1 MLLAID
7 TATRL
12 LSLALH
18 DGQQVCAET
27 TWTTASRHTVELAPA
42 IQRLMQGAGLSM
54 SALKAL
60 AVSAGPGSFN
70 GLRVGM
76 SIAKGMA
83 LALHIP
89 LFAVPTLDVVAAAQP
104 PFPGALVAVA
114 QAGRGRVCAERY
126 RWSDGAWVAA
136 GDTRIMS
143 WEALIGT
150 LDGPTCI
157 SGEIDEA
164 GRDVIAHSGRPITV
178 SPPAVSLRRAG
189 FLAELAWARWRAG
202 DPGNPEQAVPLYLH
216 QPGVPHP

>member
-7 TATRL
+7 TATRC

-18 DGQQVCAET
+18 DGTEVRAET
-27 TWTTASRHTVELAPA
+27 TWQTANRHTVELAPA
-42 IQRLMQGAGLSM
+42 IQRLMLGAGLSM

-83 LALHIP
+83 LALHVP
-89 LFAVPTLDVVAAAQP
+89 LFAVPTLDIVAAAQP
-104 PFPGALVAVA
+104 PFAGTLVAVA

-126 RWSDGAWVAA
+126 HWSDGAWVAA
-136 GDTRIMS
+136 GNTRIMS
-143 WEALIGT
+143 WDALVGT
-150 LDGPTCI
+150 LDGPTLI

-164 GRDVIAHSGRPITV
+164 GRDAIAHSGRPITV
-178 SPPAVSLRRAG
+178 SQPAVALRRAG
-189 FLAELAWARWRAG
+189 FLADLAWGRWRAG